1 MGGIYYVRLGG
12 PGGERAELEISD
24 GRVACVSGSTTHF
37 EFAREQLVLA
47 EQTRPNT
54 ILLNFLFP
62 PAAGEKTVGQV
73 LLASENCLSIMDE
86 LLHT

>member
-1 MGGIYYVRLGG
+1 MGIYYVQLSG
-12 PGGERAELEISD
+12 PGGTKAELEISD

-37 EFAREQLVLA
+37 EFTREQLVLA

-62 PAAGEKTVGQV
+62 PAAGEKTMGQV
-73 LLASENCLSIMDE
+73 VLTSANCLSIMDE
-86 LLHT
+86 LLPS